1 MFSKACMSAPVCL
14 LVAILVRFGLM
25 LYGEWQDRTMLVKY
39 TDVDYYVFTDAARH
53 IIEGRSPYDRAT
65 YRYTPFLAILLTPN
79 IYLTVFFGKLI
90 FILCD
95 VLTGWLL
102 YKILQA
108 QGVDGQKALWFSLLW
123 LFNPLPMTV
132 SSRGN
137 AESIMTTLVLSTIYT
152 LMKKQYVLSSI
163 LYAVSVHV
171 KIYPVTYALPIY
183 LLLNRD
189 YLQKKTARKDQRRRT
204 DFYELIIPNAAR
216 ITYFVIAGSVFV
228 ALTGVCYFWYGN
240 KFLYETYLYHIT
252 RRDIRHNFSVYFYML
267 YLLEESS
274 YSFYLGLGVFLPQM
288 LLLLLVSWKMY
299 HNLPLCCFVHTFV
312 FVTFNKV
319 VTSQYFLWYGSLLPL
334 VIPHLTMKKTTGAGL
349 VIAWFA
355 GQALWLT
362 PAYYLEFQGVPT
374 FLYIWLAGLVF
385 FTVNIVI
392 LQQIILANKRTNDQ
406 LEYYKPD

>member
-1 MFSKACMSAPVCL
+1 MKDVQYASSMFSKACMSAPVCL

-65 YRYTPFLAILLTPN
+65 Y
-79 IYLTVFFGKLI
+79 
-90 FILCD
+90 
-95 VLTGWLL
+95 
-102 YKILQA
+102 
-108 QGVDGQKALWFSLLW
+108 
-123 LFNPLPMTV
+123 
-132 SSRGN
+132 
-137 AESIMTTLVLSTIYT
+137 
-152 LMKKQYVLSSI
+152 
-163 LYAVSVHV
+163 
-171 KIYPVTYALPIY
+171 
-183 LLLNRD
+183 RD